1 MKLLIVDDEP
11 IILNSLKDM
20 LLHTDYAGFTIL
32 TADNAMDA
40 YELLQEEQPQIML
53 CDIQMPCLS
62 GIDLLKKIYEDEV
75 IDTNV
80 IFITGYP
87 DFHYAQSAIRYKAFD
102 YLLKP
107 VTKETLLPCLDK
119 AVSSWEL
126 HERTRKL
133 SATLT
138 QFYKENRSLLKKQF
152 LENLLINP
160 LSSFST
166 DFFRQSVSLGL
177 KFERFCMIGIRCD
190 MRSENLLQNQEYYI
204 AYSLSL
210 FINQDYRE
218 LTSCYIGNIVYVLY
232 PLSSAD
238 SPQQIQD
245 CLDKFTASISAYA
258 RDRLLSCLTISIS
271 RTADSVQQIPS
282 LNKQILQCFSF
293 DRAYFS
299 TENDNVI
306 FFDDIDDY
314 NTNILEINECISLLI
329 NAIRARDAQ
338 IARQMADRFLQLI
351 EQETLSTQ
359 KDALQLVELNL
370 HCQLEKSL
378 TDPGDI
384 GYLIHPISS
393 RCRKEPCSENSRM
406 IFHNC
411 VNNIIQEL
419 AGVSDRH
426 NNQLINSIID
436 YVNKNYERPIGL
448 SDVAEYLGRN
458 ASYISRLLN
467 KELHMGFAQLVTKH
481 RLAAAKDLL
490 ANTSYKVADIAEKVG
505 YTSPKYFHQVFVS
518 NLNMTPSD
526 YRAIMKQF

>member
-1 MKLLIVDDEP
+1 MKILIVDDEP

-20 LLHTDYAGFTIL
+20 ILHSEYAGFTIL
-32 TADNAMDA
+32 MADNAADA
-40 YELLQEEQPQIML
+40 YAILQKELPQIML
-53 CDIQMPCLS
+53 CDIQMPCES
-62 GIDLLKKIYEDEV
+62 GIDLLKKIYENEV
-75 IDTNV
+75 IDTLV

-87 DFHYAQSAIRYKAFD
+87 DFTYAQSALRYKAFD

-107 VTKETLLPCLDK
+107 ITQEALLPCLHK
-119 AVSSWEL
+119 AVASWEFS
-126 HERTRKL
+126 ERTRKL

-138 QFYKENRSLLKKQF
+138 QFYKENHALLKKQF

-160 LSSFST
+160 LSGFST
-166 DFFRQSVSLGL
+166 DFFQQSVSLGL

-190 MRSENLLQNQEYYI
+190 MRSDNLLQNQEYYI

-232 PLSSAD
+232 PLESACSSQRALD
-238 SPQQIQD
+238 S
-245 CLDKFTASISAYA
+245 LTGFTASMNAYA
-258 RDRLLSCLTISIS
+258 RDKLLSCLTISIS
-271 RTADSVQQIPS
+271 RTATSVQQIPN

-299 TENDNVI
+299 SENDNVI

-370 HCQLEKSL
+370 HCQLENSL

-384 GYLIHPISS
+384 SYLIHPIASH
-393 RCRKEPCSENSRM
+393 CREEPCSDHSRM

-419 AGVSDRH
+419 AGVSNRH

-436 YVNKNYERPIGL
+436 YVNKNYQRQIGL
-448 SDVAEYLGRN
+448 NDVAEQIGRN

-490 ANTSYKVADIAEKVG
+490 ANTSYKIADIAEKVG

-526 YRAIMKQF
+526 YRAIMKEF

>member
-1 MKLLIVDDEP
+1 MKILIVDDEP

-20 LLHTDYAGFTIL
+20 ILHSEYAGFTIF
-32 TADNAMDA
+32 TADNAIDA
-40 YELLQEEQPQIML
+40 YAILLKELPQIML
-53 CDIQMPCLS
+53 CDIQMPCEN
-62 GIDLLKKIYEDEV
+62 GIDLLKKVYENDR
-75 IDTNV
+75 IDTFV

-87 DFHYAQSAIRYKAFD
+87 DFSYAQSALRYKAFD

-107 VTKETLLPCLDK
+107 ITPESLLPCLNK
-119 AVSSWEL
+119 VVSAWEL
-126 HERTRKL
+126 QERTKKL

-138 QFYKENRSLLKKQF
+138 QFYKENCTLLKKQF

-160 LSSFST
+160 LSGFST

-177 KFERFCMIGIRCD
+177 KFERFCMIEIRCD
-190 MRSENLLQNQEYYI
+190 MRNDNLLQNQEYYI

-232 PLSSAD
+232 PLETAD
-238 SPQQIQD
+238 SSRYD
-245 CLDKFTASISAYA
+245 MERLTDFTASVNRYA
-258 RDRLLSCLTISIS
+258 RDRLLSSITISIS
-271 RTADSVQQIPS
+271 RAASCVQQIPQ

-293 DRAYFS
+293 DRAYFLS
-299 TENDNVI
+299 ENENII

-314 NTNILEINECISLLI
+314 NTNVLEINECISLLI
-329 NAIRARDAQ
+329 NAIRAKDSE
-338 IARQMADRFLQLI
+338 IARQMADSFLRLI
-351 EQETLSTQ
+351 EKETLSTQ
-359 KDALQLVELNL
+359 RDALQLVELNL

-393 RCRKEPCSENSRM
+393 HCMENPCEERSQM
-406 IFHNC
+406 IFYNC
-411 VNNIIQEL
+411 VSNIIQEL
-419 AGVSDRH
+419 SDVSNRN
-426 NNQLINSIID
+426 NNQLVNSIID
-436 YVNKNYERPIGL
+436 YVNKNFHRQIGL
-448 SDVAEYLGRN
+448 NDVADYIGRN

-467 KELHMGFAQLVTKH
+467 KELHMGFAQLVTQH

-490 ANTSYKVADIAEKVG
+490 ANTSYKIADIAEKVG
-505 YTSPKYFHQVFVS
+505 YTTPKYFHQVFVS

-526 YRAIMKQF
+526 YRTIMKQF